1 MGGGEGESEDREL
14 GGETEE
20 PGEGQTDEKQTGG
33 EVEGGEW
40 EAMTEEGE
48 SEEEEWAEEVV

>member
-33 EVEGGEW
+33 EVESGRP
-40 EAMTEEGE
+40 
-48 SEEEEWAEEVV
+48 